1 MADGQLRH
9 SWQLDAESARALAH
23 AAHDNPFAVLGP
35 HDTPDGRVVRALLP
49 GAAKVEILRRSD
61 DAVLARLESRAEYG
75 LFESLIQ
82 DRGLYRLRIFLPDPV
97 AQTQDPYS
105 FALLLAALH
114 LH

>member
-1 MADGQLRH
+1 MADVQLRH

-82 DRGLYRLRIFLPDPV
+82 HPGLYPFRIFCPHPLPHTAD
-97 AQTQDPYS
+97 
-105 FALLLAALH
+105 
-114 LH
+114 